1 MTSQTIVIHST
12 GDGFRDAHNETLNM
26 AAGLPEDQALC
37 LCLITEEMLSLFNSI
52 TGHLDN
58 ADFFIEKEG
67 NLFTLHLSARQ
78 KLGNV
83 DRGQLISSS
92 YTGTNAAAKGFL
104 GTLREVFISAMTVGR
119 DIDKYYSGSSYSR
132 EADLSDEI
140 ISTPQWDKF
149 ERSVLLALADNV
161 TVSIKGGVADL
172 IITKAF

>member
-1 MTSQTIVIHST
+1 MRSLPIMIHST
-12 GDGFRDAHNETLNM
+12 GDGFRDAHNMTLTM

-37 LCLITEEMLSLFNSI
+37 LCLITEEMLSLFNSV

-58 ADFFIEKEG
+58 ADFFIDKEDD
-67 NLFTLHLSARQ
+67 LFTLHLTARQ

-83 DRGQLISSS
+83 DRSELIASSTS
-92 YTGTNAAAKGFL
+92 GRNDLAKGFL
-104 GTLREVFISAMTVGR
+104 GTLREVFINAMSVGR

-161 TVSIKGGVADL
+161 TVGIKGGEVHL
-172 IITKAF
+172 TITKAF